1 MTEVAIKNN
10 RAIDERLKYQF
21 GKKVIAN
28 YFVMDIHPLF
38 WFKRVITASHEA
50 LADKNEHSIKSRTEI
65 R

>member
-10 RAIDERLKYQF
+10 RAIDQF